1 MVDPQVGK
9 QLLVI
14 IEPHAIAIFP
24 AYSHTSCAEYAWKMS
39 TVINRTMTNKD
50 IPKGNKING
59 LLHHI
64 FTRNHEMT
72 VLCSYYFKGILC
84 T

>member
-1 MVDPQVGK
+1 MVDQQVGK

-14 IEPHAIAIFP
+14 VEPHAIAIFP

-50 IPKGNKING
+50 ILKGNKIKQMG
-59 LLHHI
+59 
-64 FTRNHEMT
+64 
-72 VLCSYYFKGILC
+72 CSTTYSHRIMI
-84 T
+84 